1 MKKYFSLLII
11 SIVSGICTPCYG
23 FYIKTRAGLGEL
35 KSKKL
40 STFSDTNGRTPTWEQ
55 FARNYGGGDPNL
67 YYEDENLVFDDSSSV
82 AHSDNCSSKFC
93 SKNHYNLSIA
103 LGEHFHISNID
114 TGVLG
119 IEFEIIGGCASFKGE
134 RDLVTCTSDLGG
146 ANVGQVRLH
155 DDFQIMRP
163 DFIYIDYE
171 AATRSANIQPIYI
184 TKQKIFG
191 SQVNF
196 YWEQY
201 ISDWLSAY
209 IGGGVGCAYV
219 GTKLRIDRH
228 FGVLEHADVD
238 NPGGADVM
246 YRLEAW
252 RNRGS
257 DGSDQKTVQ
266 NLALLYN
273 FTLCLCAE
281 KFNTLFEVGYRYI
294 GLREINRAKFNDFS
308 IKNLA
313 NLHSNQ
319 IYFGIGRKF

>member
-35 KSKKL
+35 KSKKP
-40 STFSDTNGRTPTWEQ
+40 STFSETNGRTPTWEQ
-55 FARNYGGGDPNL
+55 VDYAHDGNRFIVDQ
-67 YYEDENLVFDDSSSV
+67 NLVFEDSSSV
-82 AHSDNCSSKFC
+82 AHSDNCNSKFC
-93 SKNHYNLSIA
+93 YKNHYNLSIA

-134 RDLVTCTSDLGG
+134 RDLVTCTSDLAG
-146 ANVGQVRLH
+146 ANVGQARAH

-163 DFIYIDYE
+163 DFIYIDYVVE
-171 AATRSANIQPIYI
+171 NRVANIQPIYI

-228 FGVLEHADVD
+228 LGALRDADWD
-238 NPGGADVM
+238 ADGIG
-246 YRLEAW
+246 YRLSAW
-252 RNRGS
+252 RNLGS
-257 DGSDQKTVQ
+257 DGSDQRTVQ
-266 NLALLYN
+266 SLALLYN

-294 GLREINRAKFNDFS
+294 GLREINRTKFNDFS